1 MKKTLGYIGLSLLS
15 CASFASFQGGAD
27 AVLNKL
33 DPNAH
38 VGVRVVDLTTG
49 AVLFDRTSNTQFIPA
64 SNMKLF
70 SDAAALLALGP
81 DYRFSNNLST
91 NADRLQ
97 QGELNGALTLY
108 LSGDPSFS
116 HQRLKHLFSEL
127 NHWQIK
133 KIKGNIVVD
142 STHAA
147 VTPSAPGW
155 VAKDLAY
162 SYGAPLGPVMVD
174 ANRLIVTVNPG
185 ARVGAP
191 AIVEVRDPSSTIQVE
206 NQVVTK
212 SAASG
217 CGVGLTLDKQ
227 HHLLATGCIAKGQ
240 WAIQNGL
247 AIKNPYLYL
256 QGIIKNQL
264 RDMNIAFEGQVVL
277 GHTPKGSLLL
287 ASDSSK
293 PISQLLADTLKP
305 SDNLYAD
312 SLFLHAAA
320 VLNGAPVNWEAAQP
334 IVKNFLSEQTGIDLS
349 SAVLIDGSGLSRFD
363 RLSPAQT
370 VGLLQFL
377 YQKFPLTYEYIA
389 ALPVSGRDG
398 TLQRRLKN
406 PNQQDFVRAKT
417 GTMTGVNSLSG
428 YIYTAN
434 GHTLAFT
441 VFSNRRPKVNPR
453 VSGRTLIDA
462 LCNYFL
468 KQEPGNISWAKFF
481 SAHKRLSFQQHATQ
495 AEKQRVHQ
503 AKWRGLETAV
513 KGALRDQP
521 VSVIYRANELIVLD
535 DQPDPGR
542 VYRILQTVAQKY
554 PFSIALSATQL
565 PALNAGRLTV
575 LQMDSLT
582 AQPGHQRVWTI
593 REAV

>member
-1 MKKTLGYIGLSLLS
+1 MKKAVWYIGLCLLS
-15 CASFASFQGGAD
+15 CSSFASFQGGAD
-27 AVLNKL
+27 AVLQKL

-38 VGVRVVDLTTG
+38 VGVKVIDLTTG
-49 AVLFDRTSNTQFIPA
+49 ATLYDRISTTQFIPA

-81 DYRFSNNLST
+81 DYRFSNQLST
-91 NADRLQ
+91 NAGRMQ
-97 QGELNGALTLY
+97 QGELNGGLTLY

-116 HQRLKHLFSEL
+116 HQRLKRMFDEL
-127 NHWQIK
+127 KHWQIK
-133 KIKGNIVVD
+133 KIQGNIVVD
-142 STHAA
+142 SAHAP

-174 ANRLIVTVNPG
+174 ANRLIITVNPG

-191 AIVEVRDPSSTIQVE
+191 AIIEVQDPSGTIQVN
-206 NQVVTK
+206 NQVVTRA
-212 SAASG
+212 SSSG

-227 HHLLATGCIAKGQ
+227 HHLLATGCVAKGQ
-240 WAIQNGL
+240 WAVQNGL
-247 AIKNPYLYL
+247 AIKNPFLYL
-256 QGIIKNQL
+256 QGMIKKQL
-264 RDMNIAFEGQVVL
+264 REMNIAFDGEIVL
-277 GHTPKGSLLL
+277 GHTPQGSLLL

-293 PISQLLADTLKP
+293 PISQLLSDTLKP

-320 VLNGAPVNWEAAQP
+320 VLNGAPVNWEQAQP
-334 IVKNFLSEQTGIDLS
+334 IVKKFLQEQAGIDLS

-370 VGLLQFL
+370 TGLLQFL

-441 VFSNRRPKVNPR
+441 VFSNRRPKVSPR

-481 SAHKRLSFQQHATQ
+481 TAHKRLSFQQHLTQ
-495 AEKQRVHQ
+495 AEKQRIHQ
-503 AKWRGLETAV
+503 AKWRRLESAV

-521 VSVIYRANELIVLD
+521 VSVVYRNNELVVLD
-535 DQPDPGR
+535 DQQDPGR
-542 VYRILQTVAQKY
+542 VYRTLQMVAQKY
-554 PFSIALSATQL
+554 PFAIALSAPQV
-565 PALNAGRLTV
+565 PALNTGRLVV
-575 LQMDSLT
+575 LQMDTLT
-582 AQPGHQRVWTI
+582 PQSGHQRVWTI